1 MNVGVDDVR
10 LIGGNINGRYTLAG
24 GGRRTSSF
32 ACRAQSISPRAIAL
46 AAPVSGSVNE
56 PVNVHFAD
64 FGILQ
69 GRISRLLDF
78 GFVMDVIAT
87 ADERVKI
94 AAKIRW
100 LRKRAAQEA
109 PELREHKRMPPR
121 NPRTTLTLEDGT
133 KLPCFIID
141 QSPSGAAVSA
151 DVVPDMNQELVVGRV
166 HGKVIRRLDPGFAIQ
181 FTSLQDPTVL
191 DKVLAPIE
199 EAEAPASAQAAA
211 T

>member
-10 LIGGNINGRYTLAG
+10 LIGGNINGRYSLAS
-24 GGRRTSSF
+24 GGRKASSF

-100 LRKRAAQEA
+100 LRKHAAQEA
-109 PELREHKRMPPR
+109 PELRQHKRMPPR
-121 NPRTTLTLEDGT
+121 NPRTTLTLDDGT
-133 KLPCFIID
+133 TLPCFIID

-151 DVVPDMNQELVVGRV
+151 DIAPDLHQELVVGRV
-166 HGKVIRRLDPGFAIQ
+166 HGKVIRHLDPGFAIE
-181 FTSLQDPTVL
+181 FTSIQDPTML
-191 DKVLAPIE
+191 DKVLAPVE
-199 EAEAPASAQAAA
+199 QPTAPAEAAAF
-211 T
+211 

>member
-1 MNVGVDDVR
+1 MILGVDDVR

-24 GGRRTSSF
+24 GGRGTSSF

-46 AAPVSGSVNE
+46 AAPVSGSIDE
-56 PVNVHFAD
+56 AINVHFAD
-64 FGILQ
+64 FGILH
-69 GRISRLLDF
+69 GRVSRILDF
-78 GFVMDVIAT
+78 GLVMDVIAT

-109 PELREHKRMPPR
+109 PELRQYKRLLPR
-121 NPRTTLTLEDGT
+121 NPRTTLTLSDGST
-133 KLPCFIID
+133 LPCFIID

-151 DVVPDMNQELVVGRV
+151 DIVPALDQEVVVGRV
-166 HGKVIRRLDPGFAIQ
+166 HGTVIRRLDVGFAIQ
-181 FTSLQDPTVL
+181 FTSAQDSTML
-191 DKVLAPIE
+191 DRVLAPIE
-199 EAEAPASAQAAA
+199 QTIAPAQAAA